1 MKITVDIIIE
11 VLNDGNKEGS
21 TLKKTNGIVLID
33 RKYEPL
39 GYALPG
45 GHVDDGETTMEAAY
59 REALE
64 ETGLKVTNLR
74 QFHTYSHPNRDP
86 RGQKIGIVYIASAIG
101 EPTGQDDASAAWIAD
116 EEFIARHASTMCFD
130 HGQILTEYIHFKKTG
145 ERPTRE

>member
-11 VLNDGNKEGS
+11 ILNDGQQEGS
-21 TLKKTNGIVLID
+21 MLKTHNGIVLID

-45 GHVDDGETTMEAAY
+45 GHVDDGETTIEAAY

-74 QFHTYSHPNRDP
+74 QFHTYSHHSRDP

-101 EPTGQDDASAAWIAD
+101 QPKGQDDAAAAWIAD
-116 EEFIARHASTMCFD
+116 AEFIARHAASMCFD
-130 HGQILTEYIHFKKTG
+130 HGQILTEYFHFKKTG
-145 ERPTRE
+145 EMPTRE

>member
-11 VLNDGNKEGS
+11 ILNDGQDEGHMKQS
-21 TLKKTNGIVLID
+21 GGIVLID

-74 QFHTYSHPNRDP
+74 QFHTYSHPSRDP
-86 RGQKIGIVYIASAIG
+86 REPKVGVVYIASAIG
-101 EPTGQDDASAAWIAD
+101 QPKGQDDASSAWIAD
-116 EEFIARHASTMCFD
+116 ENFIARHANTMCFD
-130 HGQILTEYIHFKKTG
+130 HGQILTEYIYFKKTG
-145 ERPTRE
+145 QMPTRE